1 MTNKIVYLATPIES
15 AHFSKEE
22 NLKYAEDV
30 AEKLED
36 CNYTV
41 HRPWKVHIPNAWKIS
56 NEEWGRQVFKADI
69 EAINKADII
78 LAICYDRDSSTPGTC
93 WEIGYA
99 YGLGK
104 EIWLVQ
110 HESTKVSSLMI
121 ANSYSIFD
129 YYYGYD
135 EHNEI
140 STIFYGVND
149 LNDYLYNRS
158 VWYNHHIKANYYL
171 PIEVK

>member
-1 MTNKIVYLATPIES
+1 MTNKNVYLATPIES

-41 HRPWKVHIPNAWKIS
+41 HKPWKVHIPNAWKIS

-110 HESTKVSSLMI
+110 HESTKVSSLMV
-121 ANSYSIFD
+121 ANSYSIF
-129 YYYGYD
+129 GYD
-135 EHNEI
+135 EKDNEVPMV
-140 STIFYGVND
+140 FYGEED
-149 LNDYLYNRS
+149 LNNYLYNYRK
-158 VWYNHHIKANYYL
+158 WYNKHIVQKDL
-171 PIEVK
+171 PSIEVK

>member
-110 HESTKVSSLMI
+110 HESTKISSLMI
-121 ANSYSIFD
+121 ANSYSIF
-129 YYYGYD
+129 GYD
-135 EHNEI
+135 EVPMV
-140 STIFYGVND
+140 FYGEED
-149 LNDYLYNRS
+149 LNNYLYNYRN
-158 VWYNHHIKANYYL
+158 WYNKHIVQKDS
-171 PIEVK
+171 PSIEVK